1 MNENKK
7 ILVTG
12 GSGLAGSA
20 IVRALAV
27 RGFKNIVATYH
38 TKNPSD
44 CFPPG
49 YLASDNIKFVKIN
62 LVNQEE
68 ARLFFHTEKPDY
80 VFLAAAKVGG
90 IMANHNHRAE
100 FIYDNL
106 QIQNNVIHH
115 SYLNNVKKLIFLGS
129 TCIYPKNAPQ
139 PIKEEYLMSDTL
151 EYLNEP
157 YAVAKIAGIKMCES
171 YNLQYNT
178 NYIAVMPTNLY
189 GPNDNYNL
197 QNSHFLPAF
206 LRKMHLAQSLKEGD
220 WDTIRDDFNKNPVDN
235 VDGSASEEDIIS
247 ILNKFGGITK
257 NAFGNEV
264 SISLWGTGKPRRE
277 ILHSDEL
284 ADACLYIMEHIDFSD
299 LLQNASGVYSNG
311 MVKNEIRNT
320 QVNIGLGYDYTLFEI
335 AMKVKEIVGFT
346 GIIEWNTEM
355 PDGTF
360 QKLTDTT
367 KLTESGW
374 KSKISLDEGI
384 KSTYDYYKANSYKE
398 AVL

>member
-1 MNENKK
+1 MNVNKK

-20 IVRALAV
+20 IVRALAA

-38 TKNPSD
+38 TKIPSD
-44 CFPPG
+44 CFPPD

-68 ARLFFHTEKPDY
+68 ARVFFHNEKPDY
-80 VFLAAAKVGG
+80 VFIAAAKVGG

-106 QIQNNVIHH
+106 QIQNNVIHC
-115 SYLNNVKKLIFLGS
+115 SYLNNVEKLIFLGS

-139 PIKEEYLMSDTL
+139 PIKEEYLMSGTL
-151 EYLNEP
+151 EYLSEP
-157 YAVAKIAGIKMCES
+157 YGVAKIAGIKMCES

-206 LRKMHLAQSLKEGD
+206 LRKMHLAQALKEGD
-220 WDTIRDDFNKNPVDN
+220 WDSIRDDFYKNPVAD
-235 VDGSASEEDIIS
+235 VDGNASEEEIIS
-247 ILNKFGGITK
+247 LLNKYAGITK

-264 SISLWGTGKPRRE
+264 SISLWGSGKPRRE
-277 ILHSDEL
+277 ILHADEL
-284 ADACLYIMEHIDFSD
+284 ADACLYIMEHIDFPD
-299 LLQNASGVYSNG
+299 LLKNTSGAYSNG
-311 MVKNEIRNT
+311 IVKDEIRNT

-335 AMKVKEIVGFT
+335 AMKVKQIVGFT
-346 GIIEWNTEM
+346 GTIEWNTEM

-360 QKLTDTT
+360 QKLTDIT
-367 KLTESGW
+367 KLNELGW

>member
-1 MNENKK
+1 MNVNKK

-20 IVRALAV
+20 IVRALAA

-44 CFPPG
+44 CFSPD
-49 YLASDNIKFVKIN
+49 YLAAENIKFVKIN

-68 ARLFFHTEKPDY
+68 TRLFFYNEKPDY

-106 QIQNNVIHH
+106 QIQNNVIHC

-139 PIKEEYLMSDTL
+139 PIKEEYLMSGAL

-178 NYIAVMPTNLY
+178 NYVAVMPTNLY

-197 QNSHFLPAF
+197 QDSHFLPAF
-206 LRKMHLAQSLKEGD
+206 LRKMHLAKALKKGD
-220 WDTIRDDFNKNPVDN
+220 WESIRDDLYKNPVAD
-235 VDGSASEEDIIS
+235 VDGSASEEEIIS
-247 ILNKFGGITK
+247 LLNKYAGITK

-284 ADACLYIMEHIDFSD
+284 ADACLYIMEHIDFPD
-299 LLQNASGVYSNG
+299 LLQNTSAVYSNG
-311 MVKNEIRNT
+311 IVKDEIRNT
-320 QVNIGLGYDYTLFEI
+320 QVNIGLGHDYTLFEI
-335 AMKVKEIVGFT
+335 AMKVKEIIGFT
-346 GIIEWNTEM
+346 GTIEWNTEM

-360 QKLTDTT
+360 QKLTDISR
-367 KLTESGW
+367 LTELGW

-384 KSTYDYYKANSYKE
+384 KSTYNYYKANSYKE